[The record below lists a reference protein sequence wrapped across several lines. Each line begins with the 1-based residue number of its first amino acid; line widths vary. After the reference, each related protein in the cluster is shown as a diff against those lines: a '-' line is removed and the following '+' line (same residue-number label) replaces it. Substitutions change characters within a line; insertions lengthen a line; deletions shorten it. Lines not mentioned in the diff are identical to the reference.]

1 MVVGQPGKL
10 VSVLRIVGSS
20 PILVAK
26 TREIIGSF
34 FLTGQSVVVIW
45 KTVLYNKRQFG
56 AASP

>member
-34 FLTGQSVVVIW
+34 LFYRAIGGCDMENSII
-45 KTVLYNKRQFG
+45 
-56 AASP
+56 